1 MEINLLPISQVAKLA
16 RTDKIHLAYLTKLRL
31 IPQTIR
37 RKVDGKITGCY
48 PLEVVD
54 KVQKIEVLKNKGL
67 SYPQI
72 KWELEQPKPAFN
84 FNWNVS
90 PLVFLFIGLILGY
103 LLSGGN
109 KSSAVPT
116 VTAGTDLPKEIYLL
130 TIPDQNLYKIGKIN
144 LKDLKNVQP

>member
-1 MEINLLPISQVAKLA
+1 METNLLPIGQVAKLA

-37 RKVDGKITGCY
+37 RKVDGKISGCY
-48 PLEVVD
+48 PLEVID
-54 KVQKIEVLKNKGL
+54 KLQKIEVLKNKGL
-67 SYPQI
+67 SYSQI

-84 FNWNVS
+84 FNWNVP

-109 KSSAVPT
+109 KPPARLD
-116 VTAGTDLPKEIYLL
+116 AQAAADLPKEIYLL

-144 LKDLKNVQP
+144 LKNVQP

>member
-1 MEINLLPISQVAKLA
+1 METNLLPISQVAKLA

-37 RKVDGKITGCY
+37 RKVDGKISGCY
-48 PLEVVD
+48 PLEVID
-54 KVQKIEVLKNKGL
+54 KLQKIEVLKNKGL

-90 PLVFLFIGLILGY
+90 PLAFLFIGLILGY

-109 KSSAVPT
+109 KSSAVPSA
-116 VTAGTDLPKEIYLL
+116 VAGDLPKEIYLL
-130 TIPDQNLYKIGKIN
+130 TVPDQNLYKIGKIN
-144 LKDLKNVQP
+144 LKNVQP